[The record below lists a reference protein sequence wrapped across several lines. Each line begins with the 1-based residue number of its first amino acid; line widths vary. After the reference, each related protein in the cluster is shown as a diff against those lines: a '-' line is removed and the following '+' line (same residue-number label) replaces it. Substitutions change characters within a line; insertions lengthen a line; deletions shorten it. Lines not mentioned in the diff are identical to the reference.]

1 MAKVVKPTMLTP
13 YLTVPDG
20 LAALAFYTSAFGA
33 VVLNTHSDED
43 DQRIVHAH
51 LRVGDIEF
59 MMSDYI
65 PEMNTNKRIP
75 IKDEKRV
82 IALNWN
88 FETYVDLCDFLDN
101 CTAAGCDIVLPFDN
115 MYWGEHYGEIRDPF
129 GFVWSL
135 ISPNKPD
142 NIVNLM

>member
-1 MAKVVKPTMLTP
+1 MAKVVRPIGLIP
-13 YLTVPDG
+13 YLTVADG

-33 VVLNTHSDED
+33 SVVRTHSDED
-43 DQRIVHAH
+43 DHRIVHAH
-51 LRVGDIEF
+51 LKVGDIEF

-65 PEMNTNKRIP
+65 PEMNTNKRVP
-75 IKDEKRV
+75 SKDEKRA
-82 IALNWN
+82 IALNWQ
-88 FETYVDLCDFLDN
+88 FETYADLCIFLEN
-101 CTAAGCDIVLPFDN
+101 CTAADCEIVLPFNN